1 MFIIVCKATK
11 NVVNLTSVV
20 VSQNDFTDRQVERG
34 SYFYVF
40 PVAFDKIDGM
50 S

>member
-1 MFIIVCKATK
+1 MFISCPQIYKK
-11 NVVNLTSVV
+11 NLISFA
-20 VSQNDFTDRQVERG
+20 VSQNDFTDSQVERG